1 MEFIVIAAFPLMLVL
16 MIAAGSAAGVVF
28 RSFFVLLIWV
38 QLWAPLF
45 AIANYLMITVDA
57 NPMNRLIAEF
67 GGSTL
72 QAADLIREA
81 GSSSQA
87 IAGSLTLLIPMI
99 AFALAKGSDMA
110 FVSMASGLMAPA
122 QGAASS
128 AANQAGSG
136 NFNAGNVSLG
146 NTSRNSESANKSEL
160 SAGWSDPYASRTQTA
175 YGTVTRDQDGT
186 VVGMQR
192 TAIDLGVSSSGSL
205 TQSRSVQSR
214 RSRKAQRAF
223 RRFLGRRFLVPQ
235 SKCGRG
241 LLRVTQSL
249 EF

>member
-1 MEFIVIAAFPLMLVL
+1 MIHFSGKVGINYRTLAKLAEQSLPKIRNCVEFIVIAAFPLMLVL

-45 AIANYLMITVDA
+45 AVANYLMITVDA

-110 FVSMASGLMAPA
+110 FVSRL
-122 QGAASS
+122 
-128 AANQAGSG
+128 
-136 NFNAGNVSLG
+136 
-146 NTSRNSESANKSEL
+146 
-160 SAGWSDPYASRTQTA
+160 
-175 YGTVTRDQDGT
+175 
-186 VVGMQR
+186 
-192 TAIDLGVSSSGSL
+192 
-205 TQSRSVQSR
+205 
-214 RSRKAQRAF
+214 
-223 RRFLGRRFLVPQ
+223 FLDF
-235 SKCGRG
+235 
-241 LLRVTQSL
+241 
-249 EF
+249 